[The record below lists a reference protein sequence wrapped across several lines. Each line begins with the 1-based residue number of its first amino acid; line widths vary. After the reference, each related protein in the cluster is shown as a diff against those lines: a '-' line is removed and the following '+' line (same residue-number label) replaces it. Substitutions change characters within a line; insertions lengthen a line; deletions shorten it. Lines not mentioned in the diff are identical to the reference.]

1 MKIFEK
7 FKSELK
13 NKNFSEADKYLATCH
28 IISSTFKAL
37 SSWKAVKIS
46 REASITN
53 KYSILKTTMLP
64 KSFTSSV
71 PSVTYEGDNSV
82 LLQQTSK
89 FLIMKPSSDEPQKPS
104 LKFRDDDMEAL
115 NKILR
120 YVSFKEIERVK
131 KIF

>member
-1 MKIFEK
+1 
-7 FKSELK
+7 
-13 NKNFSEADKYLATCH
+13 
-28 IISSTFKAL
+28 
-37 SSWKAVKIS
+37 
-46 REASITN
+46 
-53 KYSILKTTMLP
+53 MLP
-64 KSFTSSV
+64 KSFTNSV